1 VHALW
6 GDATPSSPLTPAEA
20 RVIAA
25 AVPARRREF
34 TAGPACARAAL
45 EELGHHGWSLL
56 PGPRREPLW
65 PDCVVGSISHC
76 PGLAVA
82 VAARSAGTLA
92 IGVDVETDA
101 PVPAN
106 VMRSVMDAGEAQA
119 IERLAA
125 QDAVT
130 PWERL
135 LFSAKESVYKAW
147 YPLRHEWLG
156 FEDVA
161 IELSTDGTY
170 QAHIR
175 RADTAPLPRVVSG
188 RWARGN
194 GVVITALVLPAG

>member
-45 EELGHHGWSLL
+45 EELGHRDWSLL

-65 PDCVVGSISHC
+65 PDGVVGSISHC

-82 VAARSAGTLA
+82 VAARSADTLA
-92 IGVDVETDA
+92 IGIDVETDA
-101 PVPAN
+101 PLPAN
-106 VMRSVMDAGEAQA
+106 VVRSVMDTDEAQA

-125 QDAVT
+125 QDPTT
-130 PWERL
+130 PWGRL
-135 LFSAKESVYKAW
+135 LFSAKETVYKAW

-156 FEDVA
+156 FEEAGV
-161 IELSTDGTY
+161 ELSTDGTFL
-170 QAHIR
+170 ARIR
-175 RADTAPLPRVVSG
+175 RADTAPLPRAVSG

>member
-1 VHALW
+1 
-6 GDATPSSPLTPAEA
+6 
-20 RVIAA
+20 
-25 AVPARRREF
+25 
-34 TAGPACARAAL
+34 
-45 EELGHHGWSLL
+45 
-56 PGPRREPLW
+56 
-65 PDCVVGSISHC
+65 
-76 PGLAVA
+76 
-82 VAARSAGTLA
+82 
-92 IGVDVETDA
+92 
-101 PVPAN
+101 
-106 VMRSVMDAGEAQA
+106 MDAGEDQA

-135 LFSAKESVYKAW
+135 LFSAKETVYKAW

-161 IELSTDGTY
+161 IELSTDGTF